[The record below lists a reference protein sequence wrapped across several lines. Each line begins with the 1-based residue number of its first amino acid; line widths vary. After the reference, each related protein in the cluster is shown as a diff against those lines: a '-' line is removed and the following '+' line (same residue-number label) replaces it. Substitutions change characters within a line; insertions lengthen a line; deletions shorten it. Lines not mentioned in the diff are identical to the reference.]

1 MLAEMRKTI
10 SMAELA
16 KNPES
21 VAKDIDASGAVYYI
35 KRPRKP
41 QMLMMDAEYFE
52 GQQAIMRLLRDP
64 HWGPL
69 LQQAQRDFEAG
80 RGITLDELEAELDR
94 DRPAQ
99 SRRRRSTSRD
109 VRTGRTRN
117 SSRPVRPR
125 DRTA

>member
-1 MLAEMRKTI
+1 MLEEMRKTI

-21 VAKDIDASGAVYYI
+21 VAQDIDASGAVYCI
-35 KRPRKP
+35 KRPGKP
-41 QMLMMDAEYFE
+41 RMLLMDAEYFE
-52 GQQAIMRLLRDP
+52 GQQAIMRLMQDP
-64 HWGPL
+64 HWGPR

-99 SRRRRSTSRD
+99 SRRRGSASGD
-109 VRTGRTRN
+109 AS
-117 SSRPVRPR
+117 SSRTKSSPR
-125 DRTA
+125 AARSRRRTS